1 MLAFHQKVR
10 IGPTFVS
17 REGLDFALKQVRGK
31 MTNLPKNSRESR
43 IQAAQAR
50 VHRIML
56 DQALQ
61 GNGGSKPWQ
70 SWKASQAEEVVEDLV
85 NRSPRMEMVSIQLEG
100 DLSLIYKIQMPV
112 PLAPQGHLLGFSGV
126 AVFHLTYREN
136 WRWENPPGWGPLG
149 IFSRRPVWH
158 PNVSLEHR
166 GVICLGALPP
176 STRLKEIVLL
186 GYYALTLQE
195 TVLDELDPVGVLNPE
210 ACDYYRSHPEYIPL
224 CTEGLLEPWNGLQE
238 VKGRLSR

>member
-1 MLAFHQKVR
+1 
-10 IGPTFVS
+10 
-17 REGLDFALKQVRGK
+17 
-31 MTNLPKNSRESR
+31 MTNVPKKTRESR
-43 IQAAQAR
+43 VPVAQAQEQAAAQAR

-56 DQALQ
+56 SEALDR
-61 GNGGSKPWQ
+61 NGGSKPWRA
-70 SWKASQAEEVVEDLV
+70 WKASQAEEVIDDLI

-100 DLSLIYKIQMPV
+100 DVSLIYRVRMPIPLV
-112 PLAPQGHLLGFSGV
+112 PKGHLLDLSGV
-126 AVFHLTYREN
+126 AVFHLTYRES

-158 PNVSLEHR
+158 PNVSLDHR
-166 GVICLGALPP
+166 GVLCLGALPP

>member
-1 MLAFHQKVR
+1 
-10 IGPTFVS
+10 
-17 REGLDFALKQVRGK
+17 

-43 IQAAQAR
+43 IQVALAKQEAAAQGR

-61 GNGGSKPWQ
+61 ENGGSKPWQ
-70 SWKASQAEEVVEDLV
+70 SWKASQVKEVMEDLV

-100 DLSLIYKIQMPV
+100 DLSLIYRVRMPV
-112 PLAPQGHLLGFSGV
+112 PLVPQGHLLELSGV
-126 AVFHLTYREN
+126 AVFHLSYREM

-158 PNVSLEHR
+158 PNVSLDQR
-166 GVICLGALPP
+166 GVLCLGALPP

-195 TVLDELDPVGVLNPE
+195 TVLDEMDPIGVLNPE

-224 CTEGLLEPWNGLQE
+224 CTEGLLEPWNGLEE
-238 VKGRLSR
+238 VRRRFSR